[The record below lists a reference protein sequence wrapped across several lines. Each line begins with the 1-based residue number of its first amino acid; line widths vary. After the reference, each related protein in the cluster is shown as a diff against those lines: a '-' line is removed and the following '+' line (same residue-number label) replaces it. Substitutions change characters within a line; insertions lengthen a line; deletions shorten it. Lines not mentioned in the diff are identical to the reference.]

1 MSSPESNANRR
12 GHRRRERSHR
22 PRAADEESAN
32 DVSVEI
38 INEDLGVVVDGGH
51 HRHPHHRSRHRGD
64 GHGYADGQGHGQPR
78 PYQSASASASAYG
91 DDYTHGDNS
100 FANSTANSVANS
112 FANSTAAS
120 SAASVSD
127 LQILCDAAAWDA
139 IRQWLRRHSA
149 ADARLAA
156 AQRGDYDTTP
166 LHLACR
172 NGPPADVVRMLVR
185 AAPQTVRWADSFG
198 WLPLHYACANE
209 ANEEVLVLLAEEFPD
224 GKTWAD
230 KRKRTPL
237 HFALGHTE
245 RPAGED
251 AVRLLS
257 GTGAALFPDEN
268 GMLPLHYACAY
279 GATEEALKA
288 LTDDHVDTIAA
299 PDSKGRTPLHFA
311 LGNADRP
318 ASPGVVRLLL
328 SRNPAVVNSIDAEGN
343 LPVHLLATRAQAI
356 REHEKDK
363 CHNCQEC
370 LGLYLDANP
379 RPTADLLTAL
389 QALPAWLRDV
399 AVLSPVVQKML
410 NLKISQRVPT
420 FITFLDV
427 TFYVLV
433 IVFFQLAVTQS
444 LDDRFHD
451 DVTPGRYSQND
462 PANVDGGD
470 PDDIQTVDSGNM
482 NKGLLAPL
490 FLAAFWF
497 TLREIFQALS
507 LASLNLF
514 DTWLSDM
521 TNWFDVFY
529 IFLILFWSGGML
541 TQAFDDDFFRT
552 GCALTL
558 GVFWMNILL
567 FLKSMMVGFAVFVGG
582 VVYVVKRLAA
592 FLFTLI
598 IILVAFSQMFYTIFR
613 QSDQCPENTD
623 YVVWPGESTACQC
636 INGTWDA
643 AGTCSVEPDC
653 IDPAPDI
660 CEPVNDYP
668 WCNSWTSFFK
678 VYTMLLGEVAETDF
692 AGSRMAMVLFA
703 AFMFGVVILLAN
715 VLIAIVTDSYSVIKN
730 ERAAVVFWS
739 NRLDFVAEMDV
750 ISNSFSRFHQR
761 EDAAATIDEEDTFG
775 RELWKKL
782 MDLFEDEAGSDDH
795 GVISIEF
802 IVYSLIRFFTA
813 VFLIPLWIILGAAT
827 CGVMWP
833 PQVREKLLTG
843 RLTRRS
849 VKEVENRIHQVTQ
862 LRTDLSSLHAEIIV
876 DIDRG
881 REEIVDIKQRLDG
894 AKAEI
899 HLEMNNVKEIVTELF
914 ETVMAG

>member
-22 PRAADEESAN
+22 HRSINEESAN
-32 DVSVEI
+32 NVSVEV
-38 INEDLGVVVDGGH
+38 INENLGVVVDGGH
-51 HRHPHHRSRHRGD
+51 HRHPHHRAR
-64 GHGYADGQGHGQPR
+64 QPR
-78 PYQSASASASAYG
+78 PYHSLDASANGDEYTADVSTTAESATTG
-91 DDYTHGDNS
+91 DT
-100 FANSTANSVANS
+100 
-112 FANSTAAS
+112 S
-120 SAASVSD
+120 SAASLAD
-127 LQILCDAAAWDA
+127 LQALCDSASSFRPSSWDA

-156 AQRGDYDTTP
+156 TQRGDYDTTP

-172 NGPPADVVRMLVR
+172 NCPPVDVVRMLVR

-209 ANEEVLVLLAEEFPD
+209 AGEEVLVLLAEEFPD
-224 GKTWAD
+224 SKTWAD

-288 LTDDHVDTIAA
+288 LTDDRVDTIAA

-318 ASPGVVRLLL
+318 ASPNVVRLLL
-328 SRNPAVVNSIDAEGN
+328 SRNPAVVNCIDAEGN
-343 LPVHLLATRAQAI
+343 LPIHLLATRAQAI

-370 LGLYLDANP
+370 LGLYLDADP
-379 RPTADLLTAL
+379 RPTADLLMAL
-389 QALPAWLRDV
+389 QALPQWLRDL
-399 AVLSPVVQKML
+399 AVLSPMVQKML

-420 FITFLDV
+420 FITLLDV

-444 LDDRFHD
+444 LDDRFYD
-451 DVTPGRYSQND
+451 DVTPGLYSQNQK
-462 PANVDGGD
+462 AGA
-470 PDDIQTVDSGNM
+470 DSLAADTNNM
-482 NKGLLAPL
+482 NKALLAPL

-507 LASLNLF
+507 LASLGLF
-514 DTWLSDM
+514 HTWLSDM
-521 TNWFDVFY
+521 TNWFDVVY

-541 TQAFDDDFFRT
+541 TQAFNNDFFRK
-552 GCALTL
+552 GCALSL

-598 IILVAFSQMFYTIFR
+598 IILVAFSQMFYTVFR
-613 QSDQCPENTD
+613 QSDQCRETDD
-623 YVVWPGESTACQC
+623 YVVLPGESTACQC
-636 INGTWDA
+636 IGGYYNALGE
-643 AGTCSVEPDC
+643 CVEGENVC
-653 IDPAPDI
+653 IQPAPEI
-660 CEPVNDYP
+660 CEPINDYP
-668 WCNSWTSFFK
+668 WCNFWTSLFK

-692 AGSRMAMVLFA
+692 AGSQIAMVLFA

-730 ERAAVVFWS
+730 ERAALVFWS

-750 ISNSFSRFHQR
+750 ISNSFSRFHQK

-775 RELWKKL
+775 RELWKKF
-782 MDLFEDEAGSDDH
+782 MYLFEEEAGSDDH

-802 IVYSLIRFFTA
+802 IVYSLLRFFTA
-813 VFLIPLWIILGAAT
+813 VFIIPLWIILGAVT

-849 VKEVENRIHQVTQ
+849 VKEVENRMNQVTQ
-862 LRTDLSSLHAEIIV
+862 LRTDLSLLHAEIV
-876 DIDRG
+876 MDIDRG
-881 REEIVDIKQRLDG
+881 RDEIVDIKNRLDG
-894 AKAEI
+894 AKTEI
-899 HLEMNNVKEIVTELF
+899 HLEMNNIKEIVTELF